1 MNITKQKNIVFTF
14 LIFLAF
20 QLTVFAQTT
29 NNSETNKVKKYEI
42 GGQVTVL
49 RQRSYEDDALVFDI
63 DFGVDSFT
71 PLADN
76 HQTELGL
83 GGRFTYNFNR
93 NIAVEVEGNYFPI
106 DRLSSAGRESARIIG
121 TNEFFRKFVEPQ
133 GRKFQAVAGPKIGIR
148 GKRFGIFGK
157 VRPGIFYVER
167 MPVVE
172 DLSFSSPGLI
182 TVSEQKKTF
191 FSVDVGGVVE
201 YYPSRNTVLRFDIGD
216 TIIRYRALE
225 PKEFNPAFTR
235 HTFQFSTGFG
245 FRF

>member
-1 MNITKQKNIVFTF
+1 MKDKIINY
-14 LIFLAF
+14 LISIILLFISLNSLA
-20 QLTVFAQTT
+20 LAQI
-29 NNSETNKVKKYEI
+29 SEDSDIEKIKKYEI
-42 GGQVTVL
+42 GGQTTVI
-49 RQRSYEDDALVFDI
+49 RQRSYEDDALIFDI
-63 DFGVDSFT
+63 DFGVDSFI

-76 HQTELGL
+76 HQTEFGL

-93 NIAVEVEGNYFPI
+93 NVGIEVEANYFPV

-148 GKRFGIFGK
+148 GKRFGVFGK

-182 TVSEQKKTF
+182 TASEQKKTF

-201 YYPSRNTVLRFDIGD
+201 YYPSKNTVLRFDIGD